1 MLDFNNIF
9 GNEFWFKKS
18 KKSFFLHIQLNH
30 FCRKRSVP
38 KSKRGSGFWKTGNQN
53 YTLGTR
59 CCLTLFKSSSL
70 FTQHLEQEKHE
81 LRRRFENREGEWEG
95 RVSELESDVKQLQDE
110 LERQQVHLR
119 EADREKS
126 RAVQELSEQNQRL
139 LDQLSKVSHKL
150 YH

>member
-1 MLDFNNIF
+1 MLTDWEKEKLEVYEKRKKMNYSVIF
-9 GNEFWFKKS
+9 DSLK
-18 KKSFFLHIQLNH
+18 I
-30 FCRKRSVP
+30 
-38 KSKRGSGFWKTGNQN
+38 
-53 YTLGTR
+53 
-59 CCLTLFKSSSL
+59 LFI

-119 EADREKS
+119 EADREKT

-139 LDQLSKVSHKL
+139 LDQLSRVSHELRTYGIKKKEFMV
-150 YH
+150 

>member
-1 MLDFNNIF
+1 MPDQGLNL
-9 GNEFWFKKS
+9 GPLHWERGVLATGPPGKSLEFLKV
-18 KKSFFLHIQLNH
+18 L
-30 FCRKRSVP
+30 
-38 KSKRGSGFWKTGNQN
+38 
-53 YTLGTR
+53 
-59 CCLTLFKSSSL
+59 KSSSF

-119 EADREKS
+119 EADREKT

-139 LDQLSKVSHKL
+139 LDQLSRVSHKL
-150 YH
+150 RVYGIKY